1 MKITNNDICRKL
13 KEMDGQDWEFG
24 FGLFLIP
31 RPCFYV
37 KDKTVNDH
45 CHEYSTQIPLNI
57 RYNSPIDE
65 EKIEEHFENLDWSK
79 VYRNSTI
86 EFIHNYGYCKV
97 FKHNADTNSYTLT
110 LDSFRLEMAVERAFA
125 NAVKEQT
132 IKPKEEKADEGRG
145 GK

>member
-1 MKITNNDICRKL
+1 MK
-13 KEMDGQDWEFG
+13 
-24 FGLFLIP
+24 
-31 RPCFYV
+31 
-37 KDKTVNDH
+37 
-45 CHEYSTQIPLNI
+45 YSKYSYYSIGGNETTAKCESCN
-57 RYNSPIDE
+57 
-65 EKIEEHFENLDWSK
+65 
-79 VYRNSTI
+79 
-86 EFIHNYGYCKV
+86 NYGYCKV